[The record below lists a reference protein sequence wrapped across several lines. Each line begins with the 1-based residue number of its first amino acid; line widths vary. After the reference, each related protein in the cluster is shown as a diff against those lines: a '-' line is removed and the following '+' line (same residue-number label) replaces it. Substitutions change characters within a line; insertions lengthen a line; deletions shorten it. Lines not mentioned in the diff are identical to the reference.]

1 MFCSSASVGKTQKLQ
16 QVHKLHNRSA
26 EGHERRTESDR
37 VRFIQKTGKND
48 EPSLLI
54 FVAVMFILFFLV
66 INIRDVLYAAKSFAA
81 ASYISRH
88 DTDMLLVTP
97 NGFYKSIALR
107 LFTRYPLDA
116 DMARYT
122 LDGKERTA
130 MIRNMLRLDKGSR
143 QLLVFRGVDNG
154 KVYAVPAIYMKE
166 LARQAKSAVDEQS

>member
-1 MFCSSASVGKTQKLQ
+1 MSEEQKAIACGLY
-16 QVHKLHNRSA
+16 KKRARKITLRLAA
-26 EGHERRTESDR
+26 EAVLVTAILEFLI
-37 VRFIQKTGKND
+37 VFLGKND